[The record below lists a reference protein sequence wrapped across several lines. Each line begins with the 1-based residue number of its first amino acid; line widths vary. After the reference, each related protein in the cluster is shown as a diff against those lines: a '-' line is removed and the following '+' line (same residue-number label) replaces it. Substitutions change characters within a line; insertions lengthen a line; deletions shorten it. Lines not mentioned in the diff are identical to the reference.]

1 MENAPAVSVVI
12 PMYNVEKYIAECL
25 DSLLGQTFQN
35 FEVIVVDD
43 CSTDLS
49 VEVVESFS
57 VRFGDRLKL
66 VNMKKNAGT
75 AGSPRNKGMEFSRGE
90 YIYFLDSD
98 DTITPT
104 AFEELYSLAKE
115 FDVDIVQCEKF
126 YSVPQ
131 SVWNDPE
138 RRKKLKPT
146 NYLTGERKF
155 FPKPTWLSDDIEQR
169 IKFFWTRKLIWNVV
183 VQLIRRD
190 FVISNHIQFCDI
202 YAEDL
207 LFTICELCCAEK
219 YLVVPNVIYFY
230 RRHPGTSSNSITNM
244 QEKIH
249 RNVKAL
255 ALGFRYLDKFLEDRE
270 SFSQHIDWKYI
281 VFDVFVN
288 QLTRGFLGDF
298 YDRIPKHEVDKFIRK
313 EFTGDNNALMCYVF
327 NMMNIFRSKFIQSN
341 QQISDLKEQI
351 QALKKVNTLQMANDE
366 NFRAAPHAIAD

>member
-1 MENAPAVSVVI
+1 M
-12 PMYNVEKYIAECL
+12 
-25 DSLLGQTFQN
+25 
-35 FEVIVVDD
+35 
-43 CSTDLS
+43 
-49 VEVVESFS
+49 
-57 VRFGDRLKL
+57 
-66 VNMKKNAGT
+66 
-75 AGSPRNKGMEFSRGE
+75 
-90 YIYFLDSD
+90 
-98 DTITPT
+98 
-104 AFEELYSLAKE
+104 
-115 FDVDIVQCEKF
+115 
-126 YSVPQ
+126 PQ